1 MYQKSH
7 IMQEKITHYFLHVKR
22 WYHLPVEVK
31 NDLYQNL
38 RNYVLS
44 FIKSI

>member
-1 MYQKSH
+1 MHQKSH

-31 NDLYQNL
+31 NDLYQKL
-38 RNYVLS
+38 RNYTRYY
-44 FIKSI
+44 IKNI